1 MYRRLRPLTVV
12 FLLCLLWVQLSHAA
26 SLTRVVPPPLP
37 KPNPG
42 ETPAQGAGA
51 EKSTGVS
58 VSASDRSQ
66 EKTPPP
72 PKLSAA
78 AAVLMDAESGLV
90 LWGLNAH
97 ERRAPASLTKIVT
110 GLVAVEKGDL
120 NSVAAVSAHA
130 ASKPPTK
137 LGLRAGDRIR
147 LSDLLAAT
155 IMSSSNDAATAIAE
169 HVAGSEKAFARL
181 MNATARRLGARNSNF
196 VNAHGLDAPQHYS
209 TAYDM
214 AVLSSHA
221 LRVPEIVR
229 LACQQAVHLS
239 WQGGERSVSNINSFL
254 WRYDGA
260 VGLKTGYTSSAG
272 YCVAVA
278 AEQDNRKLIG
288 VVMGCPTSEAR
299 WNDAIVLMDYGF
311 EHFSELMAAAK
322 RATNFYV
329 VRRGDTLSRIAVRF
343 GTSIEVL
350 LDLNPELN
358 GNADFIRVGQRLVV
372 P

>member
-1 MYRRLRPLTVV
+1 MYRRRLLTVV
-12 FLLCLLWVQLSHAA
+12 SLLCLLWVQMGYAA
-26 SLTRVVPPPLP
+26 SMTRVVPPPLS
-37 KPNPG
+37 KPSPC
-42 ETPAQGAGA
+42 ETPSQGAGA
-51 EKSTGVS
+51 EKSAGAA
-58 VSASDRSQ
+58 ASGHSQ
-66 EKTPPP
+66 GKKLAPPE
-72 PKLSAA
+72 LSAA
-78 AAVLMDAESGLV
+78 AAVLMDAESGLL
-90 LWGLNAH
+90 LWGLNPH

-120 NSVAAVSAHA
+120 NAMAAVSAHA

-181 MNATARRLGARNSNF
+181 MNATARQLGARNSNF

-214 AVLSSHA
+214 AVLSNRA
-221 LRVPEIVR
+221 LRVPDIVR
-229 LACQQAVHLS
+229 LASQQTVNLS

-254 WRYDGA
+254 WRYNGA
-260 VGLKTGYTSSAG
+260 VGLKTGYTGSAG

-288 VVMGCPTSEAR
+288 VVMGCPSSEAR

-311 EHFSELMAAAK
+311 ENFSELMAAAK
-322 RATNFYV
+322 KARNFYV

-343 GTSIEVL
+343 GTSIEAL
-350 LDLNPELN
+350 LNLNPDLR